1 MEQQTVSDLYLS
13 PGARSLLDQ
22 VVTQPERQTLPDS
35 LAKSPSGTGENKRKQ
50 PDWSIRQKTFIYQSF
65 ILNEL

>member
-1 MEQQTVSDLYLS
+1 MKNPRSWRWEMEQQTVSDLYLS

-35 LAKSPSGTGENKRKQ
+35 LAKSPFGTGENNGNKQ
-50 PDWSIRQKTFIYQSF
+50 IGA
-65 ILNEL
+65 

>member
-13 PGARSLLDQ
+13 PDARSLLDQ

-35 LAKSPSGTGENKRKQ
+35 LAKSPFGTGENNGNKQ
-50 PDWSIRQKTFIYQSF
+50 IGA
-65 ILNEL
+65 